1 MDGHSTAKCNKPI
14 NFKMV
19 VLLSFYAPGCGWYGW
34 MIRLVEHNIKTL
46 LRDCEIRLVVY
57 FSLLITS
64 IVNCEVRQ

>member
-1 MDGHSTAKCNKPI
+1 
-14 NFKMV
+14 MV

-46 LRDCEIRLVVY
+46 LRECEIRLVVY